1 MQFCD
6 QSSNTHFDI
15 ADDAAAAVVAIHF
28 GFCEINDLSRALNA
42 NKILCIVIL

>member
-15 ADDAAAAVVAIHF
+15 ADAAAAVVAFHF